1 MPSSVNVLLLTLN
14 IRWDVYCWHITRD
27 HRQGHIQLQWP
38 RPKTLLK
45 ASWNLFN
52 PSDQDPRTSWV
63 LKAMFN
69 LSGQDPRPSWR
80 LSWTRGWRLCRWS
93 GWGRSSGS
101 REAWWPDH
109 RVGDHQERLKIHLKG
124 EVAWRSV
131 EAELDADGVEDVA
144 REERQPADQERG
156 CEDFSW

>member
-1 MPSSVNVLLLTLN
+1 MSVQCVEAIFDMYVYDFNTVNSIMNLVEFRFLCQVQLMYLLLTLN
-14 IRWDVYCWHITRD
+14 IRPDVYCWHITRD
-27 HRQGHIQLQWP
+27 HRQRARL
-38 RPKTLLK
+38 
-45 ASWNLFN
+45 
-52 PSDQDPRTSWV
+52 
-63 LKAMFN
+63 N
-69 LSGQDPRPSWR
+69 LSDQDPRPSWR

-109 RVGDHQERLKIHLKG
+109 RVKGDEEGLKFHLKG